1 MVNTSQYNGAPMR
14 CSGSGP
20 TQHAVEEG
28 LKQKD
33 GPGVSNKVPV
43 STFWFKS
50 VQMEKHRVVFA
61 VIISNIE
68 EVKHNTEY
76 ERCSSVEKFEGL
88 PKQNVITV

>member
-1 MVNTSQYNGAPMR
+1 MVNTSQYNSAPMR

-33 GPGVSNKVPV
+33 GPGVPNKVPV

-50 VQMEKHRVVFA
+50 VQMEKHGVDFA
-61 VIISNIE
+61 VIISNSI
-68 EVKHNTEY
+68 
-76 ERCSSVEKFEGL
+76 
-88 PKQNVITV
+88 

>member
-1 MVNTSQYNGAPMR
+1 MR

-33 GPGVSNKVPV
+33 GPGVPNKVPV
-43 STFWFKS
+43 TS
-50 VQMEKHRVVFA
+50 
-61 VIISNIE
+61 
-68 EVKHNTEY
+68 
-76 ERCSSVEKFEGL
+76 SSVKIFEGL